1 MALVKNVMV
10 LLSFLALIE
19 VSFGVVY
26 EVGDSRGWTN
36 DSNFDYKS
44 WASTKEFRVGDTI
57 RFVYNPIEN
66 NVMLVSYE
74 NYKSCNSTDPKF
86 VRISGNDSFPITK
99 PGHYYYICGVPG
111 HCEDG
116 QKVDIRVPKTPSP
129 TPKSSPSP
137 SLSPSPSP
145 SEGHAPAPAPSKS
158 SPSSIQYHLL
168 AFQLFIATGVLACF
182 AF

>member
-10 LLSFLALIE
+10 LFFFLALIE

-36 DSNFDYKS
+36 DSSIDYKS

-66 NVMLVSYE
+66 NVMLVTYE
-74 NYKSCNSTDPKF
+74 NFKSCNSTDPKF
-86 VRISGNDSFPITK
+86 VRISGNDSLPITK

-111 HCEDG
+111 HCEVG
-116 QKVDIRVPKTPSP
+116 QKVDIRVPKT
-129 TPKSSPSP
+129 SSPSP
-137 SLSPSPSP
+137 SLSPSPT
-145 SEGHAPAPAPSKS
+145 EGHAPAPGPSKS
-158 SPSSIQYHLL
+158 SASSNQYFKHLL